1 MRNLLGLSTLC
12 IGAATLLAQAPATG
26 SVVMIQQ
33 PAGQNC
39 PVGLRASRLPD
50 GGMAEVSPA
59 SKPHGQAL
67 HLTFA
72 PFQAH
77 SVVQADIT
85 LHGISGSHI
94 VPAGERSSAD
104 ATENFSVSPSS
115 GPNHL
120 FNTVVYLQKL
130 TGVDWVEL
138 NEITF
143 ADGTKWHASATS
155 TCRVA
160 PNGFQLVASGK

>member
-1 MRNLLGLSTLC
+1 M
-12 IGAATLLAQAPATG
+12 
-26 SVVMIQQ
+26 
-33 PAGQNC
+33 
-39 PVGLRASRLPD
+39 
-50 GGMAEVSPA
+50 
-59 SKPHGQAL
+59 
-67 HLTFA
+67 
-72 PFQAH
+72 
-77 SVVQADIT
+77 QADIT
-85 LHGISGSHI
+85 LHGISGSHL